1 MKMKKF
7 LCILLVTALLFAF
20 AACGGSDTSGEN
32 EIKVVVST
40 EGSGNIAFAYEGEEI
55 DTEEDPTQMIQVT
68 VYEPEKM
75 TFAAMPDEG
84 YKFVK
89 WTQDGEDLSEDAEV
103 EVEITRSTELVAIF
117 DVE

>member
-55 DTEEDPTQMIQVT
+55 DTEEDTTQLIQVT

-75 TFAAMPDEG
+75 TFVATPDEG

-89 WTQDGEDLSEDAEV
+89 WTQDGADLSEDAEIQ
-103 EVEITRSTELVAIF
+103 VEITQSTELVAIF
-117 DVE
+117 DVA